1 MEYIQNLKFTNDFWI
16 IVLPCVLMLID
27 VITGYYNAW
36 KNKKVSSSKMRDGLG
51 KKIAEICY
59 IVVGLLIGLAFE
71 VKAVTYLIALYV
83 VYMELVSVFE
93 NCSKLGIPTPSFIKE
108 KLKTNNENIK

>member
-1 MEYIQNLKFTNDFWI
+1 MEHIENLKFTNDFWV

-36 KNKKVSSSKMRDGLG
+36 KSKQVSSSKMRDGLG

-59 IVVGLLIGLAFE
+59 IVVGLLVGLAFD
-71 VKAVTYLIALYV
+71 VRFITYLIALYV
-83 VYMELVSVFE
+83 VYMELISITE
-93 NCSKLGIPTPSFIKE
+93 NCSKLGFPTPEFIKE
-108 KLKTNNENIK
+108 KLNSNNGGK